1 MSDYS
6 IVRVGNEYIV
16 QAGDKSILKVSSRRK
31 AVKLVT
37 LATDL
42 LDQGTTVQT
51 LEQSPSI
58 SRDRDVVPDKS
69 ELPGRSP
76 TFPRSAMAGYLSPP
90 RGSYLEG

>member
-51 LEQSPSI
+51 LEQSTSI

-69 ELPGRSP
+69 ELP
-76 TFPRSAMAGYLSPP
+76 
-90 RGSYLEG
+90 